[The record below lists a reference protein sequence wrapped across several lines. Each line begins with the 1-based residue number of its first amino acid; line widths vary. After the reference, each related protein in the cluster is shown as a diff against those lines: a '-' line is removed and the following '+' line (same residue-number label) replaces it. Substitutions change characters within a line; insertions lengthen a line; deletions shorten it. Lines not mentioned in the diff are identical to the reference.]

1 MPRFVE
7 RIILRKKKTVIAL
20 SSIIFPRKKIKKI
33 QLHSRT
39 EFRENG
45 TDQDIFERLFSI
57 LLQNCILGVFYL
69 TKEIKFFSTFF
80 LFFSFDKKMTNF

>member
-7 RIILRKKKTVIAL
+7 RIILRKKKAVIAL

-39 EFRENG
+39 DFRENG
-45 TDQDIFERLFSI
+45 TDQDFRTSLLDFASKLYFRSI
-57 LLQNCILGVFYL
+57 L
-69 TKEIKFFSTFF
+69 
-80 LFFSFDKKMTNF
+80 FDKGN

>member
-7 RIILRKKKTVIAL
+7 RIILRKKKAVIAL

-39 EFRENG
+39 DFGKWNGSRYFR
-45 TDQDIFERLFSI
+45 TSLLDFASKLYFRSI
-57 LLQNCILGVFYL
+57 L
-69 TKEIKFFSTFF
+69 
-80 LFFSFDKKMTNF
+80 FDKGN